1 MTVQIKTKHF
11 MMDVESDQD
20 IKDFESEIRELN
32 RQKRAAIE
40 ELDKQRRLEFSEL
53 LEEQYKAWLDGA
65 DLESFVQNP
74 EVSEHK
80 NNFDFE

>member
-1 MTVQIKTKHF
+1 MSVQIKTEHF
-11 MMDVESDQD
+11 MMTIEGDQD

-32 RQKRAAIE
+32 KQKRAAIE

-53 LEEQYKAWLDGA
+53 LEEQYQDWLDGA
-65 DLESFVQNP
+65 DPQDFVQK
-74 EVSEHK
+74 SESSEYK